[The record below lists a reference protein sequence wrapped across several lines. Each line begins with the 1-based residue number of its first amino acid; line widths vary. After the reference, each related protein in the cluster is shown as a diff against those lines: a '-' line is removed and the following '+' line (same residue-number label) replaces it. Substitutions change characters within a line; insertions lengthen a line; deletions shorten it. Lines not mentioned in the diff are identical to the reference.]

1 MIITID
7 GTAGSGKTTT
17 AREVARRLGYLHVDS
32 GSFYRAFAY
41 AACRL
46 GLASPAGVVPA
57 MRIPELA
64 SQKVGAEIRDGSVV
78 VTLNGRPLGEE
89 LRTPEVSACASKVSA
104 FPEIRERVD
113 ALLRRL
119 AMERGGDL
127 VCEGRDMGTVVFPHA
142 ELKVF
147 MKAQPEVRAR
157 RRLLQRGER
166 PTSQAVK
173 QEARRLRARDKADSE
188 RTVSPLRIADD
199 AVVIDTSRLTFEEQ
213 VRRVLDEVQ
222 RRGGPAVP

>member
-17 AREVARRLGYLHVDS
+17 AKEVARRLGYLHVDS
-32 GSFYRAFAY
+32 GAFYRAFAY

-57 MRIPELA
+57 MRVPQLA
-64 SQKVGAEIRDGSVV
+64 AQNVGAEIRDGSVV
-78 VTLNGRPLGEE
+78 VTLDGRALDDE

-113 ALLRRL
+113 ALLRRI
-119 AMERGGDL
+119 AMEHGDGI
-127 VCEGRDMGTVVFPHA
+127 VCEGRDMGTIVFPHA
-142 ELKVF
+142 ELKIF
-147 MKAQPEVRAR
+147 MKADPEVRAR

-173 QEARRLRARDKADSE
+173 QEARRLKARDKADSE

-199 AVVIDTSRLTFEEQ
+199 AVVIDTTRLSFEEQ
-213 VRRVLDEVQ
+213 VQRVLDEVR
-222 RRGGPAVP
+222 RRGGPGAP